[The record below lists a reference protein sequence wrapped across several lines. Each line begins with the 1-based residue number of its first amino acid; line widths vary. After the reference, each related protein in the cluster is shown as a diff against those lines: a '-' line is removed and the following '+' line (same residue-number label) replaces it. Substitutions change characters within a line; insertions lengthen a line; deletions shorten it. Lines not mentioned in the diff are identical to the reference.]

1 MRHILPLITARL
13 MSWFDRTFIDG
24 LVNGLAF
31 VTLGTSESLKYS
43 QSGRVQQYA
52 MVIVVAIVLLTFLL
66 KFT

>member
-1 MRHILPLITARL
+1 